1 MSTLLFKKISFIGN
15 AITTL
20 IGFLVLL
27 GYVIQNQTLKSIFPG
42 LVAMNPATA
51 LTFLIGSLSFFFFSQ
66 EKTHRVLFRVGF
78 ICALFVV
85 FIGAFKLGSIVIVR
99 DVYFDSHL
107 FVHQLNAEVL
117 ITGRVNRMAPTT
129 ALSFFFVGVSLCLL
143 YVRKKERLAQ
153 FLLLIV
159 FFIALFAILGYL
171 YGVKNLTGFVN
182 YIPMA
187 VNTAAAF
194 FVFSLALLFSR
205 QTHGLMYTITSENAS
220 GILIRKLIPATI
232 LVPSLLGYFC
242 LMAERADIVTNE
254 LGLSLVIVFNIII
267 FILLIWWI
275 ATALNTLTVK
285 LHESYLYLEDRVR
298 ERTVELEKK
307 TEEMEHVLKDLEK
320 FKLAVDNV
328 SDQIIITDQAATVL
342 YINKATERITG
353 YTVTEVVGK
362 KAGKLWGNLMKKSFY
377 QNLWKTIAVDKKV
390 FVGEIT
396 NQRKNKEM
404 YTALISISPI
414 FDTHGEIEFF
424 VGIER
429 DITRE
434 KEIDKVKSE
443 FISVASHQLRTPLT
457 GIKWFCELLMSQKVG
472 KLSAKQMNY
481 LSQVDESNERM
492 IRLINELL
500 DVSHIE
506 TGLKFAI
513 EKKTSNIID
522 VIRKVIKDEAINFPM
537 KKMNITLDISCPAQ
551 LVLDFDQDKIYQVFS
566 NLINNSIKYSG
577 THKKIIVGL
586 KQLNDQVQFFVK
598 DFGYGIPEKQKNRVF
613 QKFFRADN
621 IATIST
627 DGSGL
632 GLYIAKGIVEAHGGT
647 MWFESEEGNG
657 AIFYF
662 TLPLK
667 IS

>member
-15 AITTL
+15 AITAL